1 MKSFLVIG
9 LGRFGT
15 PLAMELCKL
24 GHEVLAVDV
33 KEDRVQAVA
42 DQVTHVVTGDA
53 RDPEVLRTVGAGNFD
68 CAVVAAGGDVGN
80 SALIVLSLKEL
91 GVPRVVGKAHSEVHR
106 RVLEKI
112 GADLVVYPEREMAV
126 RLAQNLS
133 NTNVLNYIE
142 LSSDFSIVERHV
154 PQRWLG
160 KSLAELNIRAK
171 YHVTIIAVRDEK
183 DGISV
188 APGRDYVF
196 HEGDNVVALGKNSE
210 IERMETL

>member
-15 PLAMELCKL
+15 PLAIELCKL

-196 HEGDNVVALGKNSE
+196 RDGDNVVALGKNSE
-210 IERMETL
+210 IERMEAL